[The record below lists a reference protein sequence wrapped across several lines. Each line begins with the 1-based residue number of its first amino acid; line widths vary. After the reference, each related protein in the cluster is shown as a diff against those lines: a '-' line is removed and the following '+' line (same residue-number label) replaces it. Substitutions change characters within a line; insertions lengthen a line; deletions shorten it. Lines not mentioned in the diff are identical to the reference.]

1 MHRGTIV
8 GSVYI
13 CPHCQTI
20 YCQKCAR
27 VLNEDGEKCWSCEN
41 DIELGD
47 IKTKI
52 ESDPIDNSKLHDL
65 FDGENITE
73 KISEPRGINVTL
85 LSEDF
90 FKKLEQLDWE
100 DADKEE
106 FIKEM
111 LALTPEKRAKILD
124 EMIEKSRMDRINE

>member
-1 MHRGTIV
+1 M
-8 GSVYI
+8 
-13 CPHCQTI
+13 
-20 YCQKCAR
+20 
-27 VLNEDGEKCWSCEN
+27 NEDGEKCWSCEN

-111 LALTPEKRAKILD
+111 LALSPEKRAKILD